1 MLESLHLAIGD
12 CRSPGQPEGVSA
24 SPVTIVVLDGY
35 TTNPGDLNWEPLTAL
50 APCTVWDRTPP
61 GDVIARMGDAKIAL
75 TNKTV
80 LNAETLAALPA
91 LQLISV
97 LATGVN
103 VVDVAAAAA
112 QGITVCNVPAYST
125 PGVAQAVFALLLEL
139 TNRTG
144 HHSASVHAGRWSA
157 GPDFSYWD
165 GTLVELA
172 GLTLGIVGYGAIGS
186 AVAAVGR
193 AFGMRILGNRRTAE
207 GPIPEGGEFVNLD
220 RLFQE
225 SDVVTLHCPLT
236 PQTEGLVNAA
246 RLAQMKPSAYLI
258 NTARGS
264 LIHEA
269 DLLAALRS
277 GGLAGAGLDVL
288 SVEPPAP
295 DHPLLQAPNCV
306 ITPHIAW
313 ATRAARQRL
322 IAQSAANIAAFL
334 AGVPVNV
341 MQPG

>member
-1 MLESLHLAIGD
+1 MS
-12 CRSPGQPEGVSA
+12 
-24 SPVTIVVLDGY
+24 IVVLDGY
-35 TTNPGDLNWEPLTAL
+35 TTNPGDLSWEPLSVL
-50 APCTVWDRTPP
+50 APCTVWDRTAPAE
-61 GDVIARMGDAKIAL
+61 VIARLADAEIVL
-75 TNKTV
+75 TNKTP
-80 LNAETLAALPA
+80 LAAETLAALPK
-91 LQLISV
+91 LRLISV

-103 VVDVAAAAA
+103 VVDVAAAKA

-144 HHSASVHAGRWSA
+144 HHSDSVHAGRWSA

-172 GLTLGIVGYGAIGS
+172 GLTLGVVGYGAIGS

-193 AFGMRILGNRRTAE
+193 AFGMQILGNRRSAP
-207 GPIPEGGEFVNLD
+207 GPIAEGGEFVTLD

-236 PQTEGLVNAA
+236 PQTAGLVDAA
-246 RLAQMKPSAYLI
+246 RLAQMKPTAYLI
-258 NTARGS
+258 NTARGPLVQES
-264 LIHEA
+264 P
-269 DLLAALRS
+269 LLDALQAGR
-277 GGLAGAGLDVL
+277 LAGAGLDVL

-295 DHPLLQAPNCV
+295 DHPLLRAPNCV

-334 AGVPVNV
+334 GGAPVNV
-341 MQPG
+341 VQPG

>member
-1 MLESLHLAIGD
+1 MS
-12 CRSPGQPEGVSA
+12 
-24 SPVTIVVLDGY
+24 IVVLDGY
-35 TTNPGDLNWEPLTAL
+35 TTNPGDLSWEPLSVL
-50 APCTVWDRTPP
+50 APCTVWDRTAPAE
-61 GDVIARMGDAKIAL
+61 VIARLADAKIVL
-75 TNKTV
+75 TNKTT
-80 LNAETLAALPA
+80 LAAETLAALPK
-91 LQLISV
+91 LRLISV

-103 VVDVAAAAA
+103 VVDVAAAKA

-144 HHSASVHAGRWSA
+144 HHSDSVHAGRWSA

-172 GLTLGIVGYGAIGS
+172 GLTLGVVGYGAIGS

-193 AFGMRILGNRRTAE
+193 AFGMQILGNRRSAQ
-207 GPIPEGGEFVNLD
+207 GPIPEGGEFVTLD

-236 PQTEGLVNAA
+236 PQTSGLVDAT
-246 RLAQMKPSAYLI
+246 RLAQMKPTAYLI
-258 NTARGS
+258 NTARGPLVQES
-264 LIHEA
+264 P
-269 DLLAALRS
+269 LLDALQAGR
-277 GGLAGAGLDVL
+277 LAGAGLDVL

-295 DHPLLQAPNCV
+295 DHPLLRAPNCV

-334 AGVPVNV
+334 AGAPVNV
-341 MQPG
+341 VQPG

>member
-1 MLESLHLAIGD
+1 MS
-12 CRSPGQPEGVSA
+12 
-24 SPVTIVVLDGY
+24 IVVLDGY
-35 TTNPGDLNWEPLTAL
+35 TTNPGDLSWEPLSAL
-50 APCTVWDRTPP
+50 APCTVWDRTAPA
-61 GDVIARMGDAKIAL
+61 DVITRLADAEIVL
-75 TNKTV
+75 TNKTP
-80 LNAETLAALPA
+80 LAAETLAALPK
-91 LQLISV
+91 LKLISV

-103 VVDVAAAAA
+103 VVDVAAAKA
-112 QGITVCNVPAYST
+112 QGIAVCNVPAYST

-144 HHSASVHAGRWSA
+144 HHSDTVHAGRWSA

-172 GLTLGIVGYGAIGS
+172 GLTLGVVGYGAIGS

-193 AFGMRILGNRRTAE
+193 AFGMQILGNRRSAQ
-207 GPIPEGGEFVNLD
+207 GPIPDGGEFVTLD

-236 PQTEGLVNAA
+236 PQTAGLVDAT
-246 RLAQMKPSAYLI
+246 RLAQMKPTAYLI
-258 NTARGS
+258 NTARGPLVQES
-264 LIHEA
+264 HLLDA
-269 DLLAALRS
+269 LLAGR
-277 GGLAGAGLDVL
+277 LAGAGLDVL

-295 DHPLLQAPNCV
+295 DHPLLRAPNCV

-334 AGVPVNV
+334 GGAPVNV
-341 MQPG
+341 VQPG

>member
-1 MLESLHLAIGD
+1 
-12 CRSPGQPEGVSA
+12 
-24 SPVTIVVLDGY
+24 
-35 TTNPGDLNWEPLTAL
+35 
-50 APCTVWDRTPP
+50 
-61 GDVIARMGDAKIAL
+61 VIARLADAEIVL
-75 TNKTV
+75 TNKTP
-80 LNAETLAALPA
+80 LATETLAALPK
-91 LQLISV
+91 LRLISV

-103 VVDVAAAAA
+103 VVDVAAAKA

-144 HHSASVHAGRWSA
+144 HHSDSVHAGRWSA

-172 GLTLGIVGYGAIGS
+172 GLTLGVVGYGAIGS

-193 AFGMRILGNRRTAE
+193 AFGMQILGNRRSAQ
-207 GPIPEGGEFVNLD
+207 GPIPDGGEFVTLD

-236 PQTEGLVNAA
+236 PQTAGLVDAT
-246 RLAQMKPSAYLI
+246 RLAQMKPTAYLI
-258 NTARGS
+258 NTARGPLVQES
-264 LIHEA
+264 H
-269 DLLAALRS
+269 LLDALQAGR
-277 GGLAGAGLDVL
+277 LAGAGLDVL

-295 DHPLLQAPNCV
+295 DHPLLRAPNCV

-334 AGVPVNV
+334 GGAPVNV
-341 MQPG
+341 VQPG

>member
-1 MLESLHLAIGD
+1 M
-12 CRSPGQPEGVSA
+12 
-24 SPVTIVVLDGY
+24 TIVVLDGY
-35 TTNPGDLNWEPLTAL
+35 TTNPGDLSWEPLSVL
-50 APCTVWDRTPP
+50 APCTVWDRTAPAE
-61 GDVIARMGDAKIAL
+61 VIARLADAEIVL
-75 TNKTV
+75 TNKTP
-80 LNAETLAALPA
+80 LAAETLAALPK
-91 LQLISV
+91 LRLISV

-103 VVDVAAAAA
+103 VVDVAAAKA

-144 HHSASVHAGRWSA
+144 HHSDSVHAGRWSA

-172 GLTLGIVGYGAIGS
+172 GLTLGVVGYGAIGS

-193 AFGMRILGNRRTAE
+193 AFGMQILGNRRSAQ
-207 GPIPEGGEFVNLD
+207 GPIPDGGEFVTLD

-236 PQTEGLVNAA
+236 PQTAGLVDAT
-246 RLAQMKPSAYLI
+246 RLAQMKPTAYLI
-258 NTARGS
+258 NTARGPLVQES
-264 LIHEA
+264 H
-269 DLLAALRS
+269 LLDALQAGR
-277 GGLAGAGLDVL
+277 LAGAGLDVL

-295 DHPLLQAPNCV
+295 DHPLLRAPNCV

-334 AGVPVNV
+334 GGAPVNV
-341 MQPG
+341 VQPG

>member
-1 MLESLHLAIGD
+1 MS
-12 CRSPGQPEGVSA
+12 
-24 SPVTIVVLDGY
+24 IVVLDGY
-35 TTNPGDLNWEPLTAL
+35 TTNPGDLSWEPLSVL
-50 APCTVWDRTPP
+50 APCTVWDRTAPAE
-61 GDVIARMGDAKIAL
+61 VIARLADAEIVL
-75 TNKTV
+75 TNKTP
-80 LNAETLAALPA
+80 LAAETLAALPK
-91 LQLISV
+91 LRLISV

-103 VVDVAAAAA
+103 VVDVAAAKA

-144 HHSASVHAGRWSA
+144 HHSDSVHAGRWSA

-172 GLTLGIVGYGAIGS
+172 GLTLGVVGYGAIGS

-193 AFGMRILGNRRTAE
+193 AFGMQILGNRRSAQ
-207 GPIPEGGEFVNLD
+207 GPIPEGGEFVTLD

-236 PQTEGLVNAA
+236 PQTAGLVDAA
-246 RLAQMKPSAYLI
+246 RLAQMKPTAYLI
-258 NTARGS
+258 NTARGPLVQES
-264 LIHEA
+264 P
-269 DLLAALRS
+269 LLDALQAGR
-277 GGLAGAGLDVL
+277 LAGAGLDVL

-295 DHPLLQAPNCV
+295 DHPLLRAPNCV

-341 MQPG
+341 VQPG

>member
-1 MLESLHLAIGD
+1 MS
-12 CRSPGQPEGVSA
+12 
-24 SPVTIVVLDGY
+24 IVVLDGY
-35 TTNPGDLNWEPLTAL
+35 TTNPGDLSWEPLSVL
-50 APCTVWDRTPP
+50 APCTVWDRTAPAE
-61 GDVIARMGDAKIAL
+61 VIARLADAEIVL
-75 TNKTV
+75 TNKTP
-80 LNAETLAALPA
+80 LAAETLAALPK
-91 LQLISV
+91 LRLISV

-103 VVDVAAAAA
+103 VVDVAAAKA

-144 HHSASVHAGRWSA
+144 HHSDSVHAGRWSA

-172 GLTLGIVGYGAIGS
+172 GLTLGVVGYGAIGS

-193 AFGMRILGNRRTAE
+193 AFGMQILGNRRSAQ
-207 GPIPEGGEFVNLD
+207 GPIPEGGEFVTLD

-236 PQTEGLVNAA
+236 PQTAGLVDAA
-246 RLAQMKPSAYLI
+246 RLAQMKPTAYLI
-258 NTARGS
+258 NTARGPLVQES
-264 LIHEA
+264 P
-269 DLLAALRS
+269 LLDALQAGR
-277 GGLAGAGLDVL
+277 LAGAGLDVL

-295 DHPLLQAPNCV
+295 DHPLLRAPNCV

-334 AGVPVNV
+334 AGAPVNV
-341 MQPG
+341 VQPG

>member
-1 MLESLHLAIGD
+1 M
-12 CRSPGQPEGVSA
+12 
-24 SPVTIVVLDGY
+24 TIVVLDGY
-35 TTNPGDLNWEPLTAL
+35 TTNPGDLSWEPLSVL
-50 APCTVWDRTPP
+50 APCTVWDRTAPAE
-61 GDVIARMGDAKIAL
+61 VIARLADAEIVL
-75 TNKTV
+75 TNKTP
-80 LNAETLAALPA
+80 LAAETLAALPK
-91 LQLISV
+91 LRLISV

-103 VVDVAAAAA
+103 VVDVAAAKA

-144 HHSASVHAGRWSA
+144 HHSDSVHAGRWSA

-172 GLTLGIVGYGAIGS
+172 GLTLGVVGYGAIGS

-193 AFGMRILGNRRTAE
+193 AFGMQILGNRRSAQ
-207 GPIPEGGEFVNLD
+207 GPIPDGGEFVTLD

-236 PQTEGLVNAA
+236 PQTAGLVDAT
-246 RLAQMKPSAYLI
+246 RLAQMKPTAYLI
-258 NTARGS
+258 NTARGPLVQES
-264 LIHEA
+264 P
-269 DLLAALRS
+269 LLDALQAGR
-277 GGLAGAGLDVL
+277 LAGAGLDVL

-295 DHPLLQAPNCV
+295 DHPLLRAPNCV

-334 AGVPVNV
+334 GGAPVNV
-341 MQPG
+341 VQPG

>member
-1 MLESLHLAIGD
+1 MS
-12 CRSPGQPEGVSA
+12 
-24 SPVTIVVLDGY
+24 IVVLDGY
-35 TTNPGDLNWEPLTAL
+35 TTNPGDLSWEPLSVL
-50 APCTVWDRTPP
+50 APCTVWDRTAPAE
-61 GDVIARMGDAKIAL
+61 VIARLADAEIVL
-75 TNKTV
+75 TNKTP
-80 LNAETLAALPA
+80 LAAETLAALPK
-91 LQLISV
+91 LRLIIV

-103 VVDVAAAAA
+103 VVDVAAAKA

-144 HHSASVHAGRWSA
+144 HHSDSVHAGRWSA

-172 GLTLGIVGYGAIGS
+172 GLTLGVVGYGAIGS

-193 AFGMRILGNRRTAE
+193 AFGMQILGNRRSAQ
-207 GPIPEGGEFVNLD
+207 GPIPEGGEFVTLD

-236 PQTEGLVNAA
+236 PQTAGLVDAA
-246 RLAQMKPSAYLI
+246 RLAQMKPTAYLI
-258 NTARGS
+258 NTARGPLVQES
-264 LIHEA
+264 P
-269 DLLAALRS
+269 LLDALQAGR
-277 GGLAGAGLDVL
+277 LAGAGLDVL

-295 DHPLLQAPNCV
+295 DHPLLRAPNCV

-334 AGVPVNV
+334 AGAPVNV
-341 MQPG
+341 VQPG

>member
-1 MLESLHLAIGD
+1 MS
-12 CRSPGQPEGVSA
+12 
-24 SPVTIVVLDGY
+24 IVVLDGY
-35 TTNPGDLNWEPLTAL
+35 TTNPGDLSWEPLSAL
-50 APCTVWDRTPP
+50 APCTVWDRTAPA
-61 GDVIARMGDAKIAL
+61 DVITRLADAEIVL
-75 TNKTV
+75 TNKTP
-80 LNAETLAALPA
+80 LAAETLAALPK
-91 LQLISV
+91 LKLISV

-103 VVDVAAAAA
+103 VVDVAAAKA
-112 QGITVCNVPAYST
+112 QGIAVCNVPAYST

-144 HHSASVHAGRWSA
+144 HHSDTVHAGRWSA

-207 GPIPEGGEFVNLD
+207 GPIPEGGDFVDLD

-246 RLAQMKPSAYLI
+246 RLAQMKPTAYLI
-258 NTARGS
+258 NTARGPLVQES
-264 LIHEA
+264 HLC
-269 DLLAALRS
+269 DALQA
-277 GGLAGAGLDVL
+277 GCLAGAGLDVL

-322 IAQSAANIAAFL
+322 IQQSAVNVAAFL
-334 AGVPVNV
+334 AGAPVNV
-341 MQPG
+341 VTPA

>member
-1 MLESLHLAIGD
+1 MS
-12 CRSPGQPEGVSA
+12 
-24 SPVTIVVLDGY
+24 IVVLDGY
-35 TTNPGDLNWEPLTAL
+35 TTNPGDLSWEPLSVL
-50 APCTVWDRTPP
+50 APCTVWDRTAPAE
-61 GDVIARMGDAKIAL
+61 VIARLADAEIVL
-75 TNKTV
+75 TNKTS
-80 LNAETLAALPA
+80 LAAETLAALPK
-91 LQLISV
+91 LRLISV

-103 VVDVAAAAA
+103 VVDVAAAKA

-144 HHSASVHAGRWSA
+144 HHSNGVHAGRWSA

-172 GLTLGIVGYGAIGS
+172 GLTLGVVGYGAIGS

-193 AFGMRILGNRRTAE
+193 AFGMQILGNRRSAQ
-207 GPIPEGGEFVNLD
+207 GPIPEGGEFVTLD

-236 PQTEGLVNAA
+236 PQTAGLVDAT
-246 RLAQMKPSAYLI
+246 RLAQMKPTAYLI
-258 NTARGS
+258 NTARGPLVQES
-264 LIHEA
+264 HLF
-269 DLLAALRS
+269 DALQAGR
-277 GGLAGAGLDVL
+277 LAGAGLDVL

-295 DHPLLQAPNCV
+295 DHPLLRAPNCV

-334 AGVPVNV
+334 GGAPVNV
-341 MQPG
+341 VQPG

>member
-1 MLESLHLAIGD
+1 MS
-12 CRSPGQPEGVSA
+12 
-24 SPVTIVVLDGY
+24 IVVLDGY
-35 TTNPGDLNWEPLTAL
+35 TTNPGDLSWEPLSAL
-50 APCTVWDRTPP
+50 APCTVWDRTAPA
-61 GDVIARMGDAKIAL
+61 DVITRLADAEIVL
-75 TNKTV
+75 TNKTP
-80 LNAETLAALPA
+80 LAGETLAALPK
-91 LQLISV
+91 LKLISV

-103 VVDVAAAAA
+103 VVDVAAAKA
-112 QGITVCNVPAYST
+112 QGIAVCNVPAYST

-144 HHSASVHAGRWSA
+144 HHSDTVHAGRWSA

-172 GLTLGIVGYGAIGS
+172 GLTLGIVGYGAIGA

-207 GPIPEGGEFVNLD
+207 GPIPEGGDFVDLD

-246 RLAQMKPSAYLI
+246 RLAQMKPTAYLI
-258 NTARGS
+258 NTARGPLVQES
-264 LIHEA
+264 HLC
-269 DLLAALRS
+269 DALQA
-277 GGLAGAGLDVL
+277 GCLAGAGLDVL

-322 IAQSAANIAAFL
+322 IQQSAVNVAAFL
-334 AGVPVNV
+334 AGAPVNV
-341 MQPG
+341 VTPA

>member
-1 MLESLHLAIGD
+1 M
-12 CRSPGQPEGVSA
+12 
-24 SPVTIVVLDGY
+24 TIVVLDGY
-35 TTNPGDLNWEPLTAL
+35 TTNPGDLSWEPLSVL
-50 APCTVWDRTPP
+50 APCTVWDRTAPAE
-61 GDVIARMGDAKIAL
+61 VIARLADAEIVL
-75 TNKTV
+75 TNKTP
-80 LNAETLAALPA
+80 LATETLAALPK
-91 LQLISV
+91 LRLISV

-103 VVDVAAAAA
+103 VVDVAAAKA

-144 HHSASVHAGRWSA
+144 HHSDSVHAGRWSA

-172 GLTLGIVGYGAIGS
+172 GLTLGVVGYGAIGS

-193 AFGMRILGNRRTAE
+193 AFGMQILGNRRSAQ
-207 GPIPEGGEFVNLD
+207 GPIPDGGEFVTLD

-236 PQTEGLVNAA
+236 PQTAGLVDAT
-246 RLAQMKPSAYLI
+246 RLAQMKPTAYLI
-258 NTARGS
+258 NTARGPLVQES
-264 LIHEA
+264 H
-269 DLLAALRS
+269 LLDALQAGR
-277 GGLAGAGLDVL
+277 LAGAGLDVL

-295 DHPLLQAPNCV
+295 DHPLLRAPNCV

-334 AGVPVNV
+334 GGAPVNV
-341 MQPG
+341 VQPG

>member
-1 MLESLHLAIGD
+1 MS
-12 CRSPGQPEGVSA
+12 
-24 SPVTIVVLDGY
+24 IVVLDGY
-35 TTNPGDLNWEPLTAL
+35 TTNPGDLSWEPLSVL
-50 APCTVWDRTPP
+50 APCTVWDRTAPAE
-61 GDVIARMGDAKIAL
+61 VIARLADAEIVL
-75 TNKTV
+75 TNKTP
-80 LNAETLAALPA
+80 LAAHTLAALPK
-91 LQLISV
+91 LRLISV

-103 VVDVAAAAA
+103 VVDVAAAKA

-144 HHSASVHAGRWSA
+144 HHSDSVHAGRWSA

-172 GLTLGIVGYGAIGS
+172 GLTLGVVGYGAIGS

-193 AFGMRILGNRRTAE
+193 AFGMQILGNRRSAQ
-207 GPIPEGGEFVNLD
+207 GPIPDGGEFVTLD

-236 PQTEGLVNAA
+236 PQTAGLVDAT
-246 RLAQMKPSAYLI
+246 RLAQMKPTAYLI
-258 NTARGS
+258 NTARGPLVQES
-264 LIHEA
+264 H
-269 DLLAALRS
+269 LLDALQAGR
-277 GGLAGAGLDVL
+277 LAGAGLDVL

-295 DHPLLQAPNCV
+295 DHPLLRAPNCV

-334 AGVPVNV
+334 GGAPVNV
-341 MQPG
+341 VQPG

>member
-1 MLESLHLAIGD
+1 MS
-12 CRSPGQPEGVSA
+12 
-24 SPVTIVVLDGY
+24 IVVLDGY
-35 TTNPGDLNWEPLTAL
+35 TTNPGDLSWEPLSAL
-50 APCTVWDRTPP
+50 APCTVWDRTAPA
-61 GDVIARMGDAKIAL
+61 DVITRLADAEIVL
-75 TNKTV
+75 TNKTP
-80 LNAETLAALPA
+80 LAAETLAALPK
-91 LQLISV
+91 LKLISV

-103 VVDVAAAAA
+103 VVDVAAAKA
-112 QGITVCNVPAYST
+112 QGIAVCNVPAYST

-144 HHSASVHAGRWSA
+144 HHSDTVHAGRWSA

-172 GLTLGIVGYGAIGS
+172 GLTLGIVGYGAIGA

-207 GPIPEGGEFVNLD
+207 GPIPEGGDFVDLD

-246 RLAQMKPSAYLI
+246 RLAQMKPTAYLI
-258 NTARGS
+258 NTARGPLVQES
-264 LIHEA
+264 HLC
-269 DLLAALRS
+269 DALQA
-277 GGLAGAGLDVL
+277 GCLAGAGLDVL
-288 SVEPPAP
+288 SMEPPAP

-322 IAQSAANIAAFL
+322 IQQSAVNVAAFL
-334 AGVPVNV
+334 AGAPVNV
-341 MQPG
+341 VTPA

>member
-1 MLESLHLAIGD
+1 MS
-12 CRSPGQPEGVSA
+12 
-24 SPVTIVVLDGY
+24 IVVLDGY
-35 TTNPGDLNWEPLTAL
+35 TTNPGDLSWEPLSVL
-50 APCTVWDRTPP
+50 APCTVWDRTAPAE
-61 GDVIARMGDAKIAL
+61 VIARLADAEIVL
-75 TNKTV
+75 TNKTP
-80 LNAETLAALPA
+80 LAAETLAALPK
-91 LQLISV
+91 LRLISV

-103 VVDVAAAAA
+103 VVDVAAAKA

-144 HHSASVHAGRWSA
+144 HHSDSVHAGRWSA

-172 GLTLGIVGYGAIGS
+172 GLTLGVVGYGAIGS

-193 AFGMRILGNRRTAE
+193 AFGMQILGNRRSAQ
-207 GPIPEGGEFVNLD
+207 GPIPEGGEFVTLD

-236 PQTEGLVNAA
+236 PQTAGLVDAA
-246 RLAQMKPSAYLI
+246 RLAQMKPTAYLI
-258 NTARGS
+258 NTARGPLVQES
-264 LIHEA
+264 P
-269 DLLAALRS
+269 LLDALQAGR
-277 GGLAGAGLDVL
+277 LAGAGLDVL

-295 DHPLLQAPNCV
+295 DHPLLRAPNCV

-334 AGVPVNV
+334 GGAPVNV
-341 MQPG
+341 VQPG

>member
-1 MLESLHLAIGD
+1 M
-12 CRSPGQPEGVSA
+12 
-24 SPVTIVVLDGY
+24 TIVVLDGY
-35 TTNPGDLNWEPLTAL
+35 TTNPGDLSWEPLSVL
-50 APCTVWDRTPP
+50 APCTVWDRTAPAE
-61 GDVIARMGDAKIAL
+61 VIARLADAEIVL
-75 TNKTV
+75 TNKTP
-80 LNAETLAALPA
+80 LAAETLAALPK
-91 LQLISV
+91 LRLISV

-103 VVDVAAAAA
+103 VVDVAAAKA

-144 HHSASVHAGRWSA
+144 HHSDSVHAGRWSA

-172 GLTLGIVGYGAIGS
+172 GLTLGVVGYGAIGS

-193 AFGMRILGNRRTAE
+193 AFGMQILGNRRSAQ
-207 GPIPEGGEFVNLD
+207 GPIPEGGEFVTLD

-236 PQTEGLVNAA
+236 PQTAGLVDAA
-246 RLAQMKPSAYLI
+246 RLAQMKPTAYLI
-258 NTARGS
+258 NTARGPLVQES
-264 LIHEA
+264 P
-269 DLLAALRS
+269 LLDALQAGR
-277 GGLAGAGLDVL
+277 LAGAGLDVL

-295 DHPLLQAPNCV
+295 DHPLLRAPNCV

-334 AGVPVNV
+334 AGAPVNV
-341 MQPG
+341 VQPG

>member
-1 MLESLHLAIGD
+1 MS
-12 CRSPGQPEGVSA
+12 
-24 SPVTIVVLDGY
+24 IVVLDGY
-35 TTNPGDLNWEPLTAL
+35 TTNPGDLSWEPLSAL
-50 APCTVWDRTPP
+50 APCTVWDRTAT
-61 GDVIARMGDAKIAL
+61 GDLIARLADAEIVL
-75 TNKTV
+75 TNKTP
-80 LNAETLAALPA
+80 LAAETLAALPK
-91 LQLISV
+91 LRLISV

-103 VVDVAAAAA
+103 VVDVAAAKA

-144 HHSASVHAGRWSA
+144 HHSDSVHAGRWSA

-172 GLTLGIVGYGAIGS
+172 GLTLGVVGYGAIGS

-193 AFGMRILGNRRTAE
+193 AFGMQILGNRRSAQ
-207 GPIPEGGEFVNLD
+207 GPIPDGGEFVTLD

-236 PQTEGLVNAA
+236 PQTAGLVDAT
-246 RLAQMKPSAYLI
+246 RLAQMKPTAYLI
-258 NTARGS
+258 NTARGPLVQES
-264 LIHEA
+264 H
-269 DLLAALRS
+269 LLDALQAGR
-277 GGLAGAGLDVL
+277 LAGAGLDVL
-288 SVEPPAP
+288 SVEPPAL
-295 DHPLLQAPNCV
+295 DHPLLRAPNCV

-334 AGVPVNV
+334 GGAPVNV
-341 MQPG
+341 VQPG